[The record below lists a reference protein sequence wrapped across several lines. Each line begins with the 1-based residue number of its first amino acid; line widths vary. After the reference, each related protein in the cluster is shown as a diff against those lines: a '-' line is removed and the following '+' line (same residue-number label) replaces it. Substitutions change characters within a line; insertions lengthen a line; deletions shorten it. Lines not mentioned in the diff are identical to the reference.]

1 MRHSGVV
8 LAGHGALW
16 VNPGLKIPD
25 RVYYGD
31 GNQIY
36 HQLFPFGN
44 NVLDSC
50 IISCYYSR
58 KGIKV
63 RCMSNNKAVTVSDIG
78 VAIRKKRKDDGL
90 TLADAAALCG
100 VGYRFMSDLENG
112 KSTVQLGKVLQV
124 LNALGVDIYTVSRKW
139 PNE

>member
-1 MRHSGVV
+1 
-8 LAGHGALW
+8 
-16 VNPGLKIPD
+16 
-25 RVYYGD
+25 
-31 GNQIY
+31 
-36 HQLFPFGN
+36 
-44 NVLDSC
+44 
-50 IISCYYSR
+50 
-58 KGIKV
+58 
-63 RCMSNNKAVTVSDIG
+63 MSNNKAVTVSDIG
-78 VAIRKKRKDDGL
+78 AAIRNKRKDDGL

>member
-1 MRHSGVV
+1 
-8 LAGHGALW
+8 
-16 VNPGLKIPD
+16 
-25 RVYYGD
+25 
-31 GNQIY
+31 
-36 HQLFPFGN
+36 
-44 NVLDSC
+44 
-50 IISCYYSR
+50 
-58 KGIKV
+58 
-63 RCMSNNKAVTVSDIG
+63 MSNHKAVTVSDIG
-78 VAIRKKRKDDGL
+78 AAVRNKRKDDGL